1 MKECKSRGILNN
13 IYLVKASA
21 NNGVCVIM
29 DEKMKIKVVDVKR
42 KRYGIITIILL
53 FEENLLNIT
62 SSYAPQARF
71 EDSDKKLKRV
81 LAIYG

>member
-1 MKECKSRGILNN
+1 
-13 IYLVKASA
+13 
-21 NNGVCVIM
+21 M

-81 LAIYG
+81 WPYMDDVIQGIPRN